1 MMLNQWKGRVPKETS
16 QNMLWDIHCSFHKH
30 FLILIET
37 HTMWSETQRPLVLE
51 GVVGHTDVKSRL
63 TKYLTARPYSNVMM
77 LHGPPGIGKTTMAL
91 AAIRSAGMEPLE
103 INATQTMRS
112 HEDVARLVASYRNS
126 RSISS
131 LLRGDTKTSCL
142 LLDEIDGSD
151 SHAQRKLVEWMTGN
165 ERTLPVL
172 LTCNEVPRI
181 FKTSEKIEVIRC
193 HPPSPSDLSALFPNQ
208 DTTALAKEYQY
219 DIRRI
224 LQSLQYGKSI
234 ALPPP
239 TPLTKF
245 SPEVNEILRQKA
257 WVQEDPLLVAH
268 ARRRDTQGTV
278 HSSQATA

>member
-1 MMLNQWKGRVPKETS
+1 
-16 QNMLWDIHCSFHKH
+16 
-30 FLILIET
+30 
-37 HTMWSETQRPLVLE
+37 MWSETQRPLVLE

-63 TKYLTARPYSNVMM
+63 TAYLTTKPYSHVLV

-112 HEDVARLVASYRNS
+112 HEDVARLVASYRNN

-131 LLRGDTKTSCL
+131 LLRGDTKSSCL

-151 SHAQRKLVEWMTGN
+151 SHAQRKLVEWMISTD
-165 ERTLPVL
+165 RTLPVL

-193 HPPSPSDLSALFPNQ
+193 HPPKPSDLAILFPHH
-208 DTTALAKEYQY
+208 DTAALAKEYQH
-219 DIRRI
+219 DVRRI
-224 LQSLQYGKSI
+224 LQSLQYGRSE

-239 TPLTKF
+239 APLTKF
-245 SPEVNEILRQKA
+245 SPQLNEILRQKV
-257 WVQEDPLLVAH
+257 WVQVDPLLA
-268 ARRRDTQGTV
+268 ALECRRGTQGNAC
-278 HSSQATA
+278 SSGTTA

>member
-1 MMLNQWKGRVPKETS
+1 MLNQGKGRVPKETS
-16 QNMLWDIHCSFHKH
+16 KNMLGDIHCSFHKH
-30 FLILIET
+30 FLILVET

-63 TKYLTARPYSNVMM
+63 TGYLTTRPYSRVIV

-112 HEDVARLVASYRNS
+112 HEDVARLVASYRNN

-131 LLRGDTKTSCL
+131 LIRGDTKSSCL

-151 SHAQRKLVEWMTGN
+151 SHAQRKLVEWMSGT

-193 HPPSPSDLSALFPNQ
+193 YPPKPSDLAVLFPKH
-208 DTTALAKEYQY
+208 DTAALAKEYQH
-219 DIRRI
+219 DVRRI
-224 LQSLQYGKSI
+224 LQSLQYGTSYT
-234 ALPPP
+234 LPPP
-239 TPLTKF
+239 APLTKF
-245 SPEVNEILRQKA
+245 SPEVNDILRQKT
-257 WVQEDPLLVAH
+257 WVQEDPLLAAL
-268 ARRRDTQGTV
+268 ARRRGTQGIAN
-278 HSSQATA
+278 SSQATA